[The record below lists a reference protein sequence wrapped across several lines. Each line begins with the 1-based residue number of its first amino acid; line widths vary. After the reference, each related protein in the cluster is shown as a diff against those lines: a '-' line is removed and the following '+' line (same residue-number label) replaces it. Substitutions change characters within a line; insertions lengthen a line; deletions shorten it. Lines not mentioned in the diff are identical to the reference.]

1 MCLPL
6 KIIWRNDMWLVHHW
20 LMLHDPTCDA
30 FEEFVGALFHK
41 GIPRKGNKC
50 TPWTI
55 LKSNVAILT
64 EPYLKPT
71 LSLRVCIWFKL
82 FQVLVMIYI
91 SMCVLHMCEK
101 YGHHASIVFYGY
113 DSSNLTKGVEQR
125 QHGVQATA
133 GNFLFNLDQLR
144 QTHERSS
151 FFNKQWKWI

>member
-1 MCLPL
+1 MTCGWYITDSPL
-6 KIIWRNDMWLVHHW
+6 VKRGASLI
-20 LMLHDPTCDA
+20 LHDPTCDV

-41 GIPRKGNKC
+41 DIPRKGNKC

-71 LSLRVCIWFKL
+71 LSLRVGIWFKL

-91 SMCVLHMCEK
+91 SMCVLH
-101 YGHHASIVFYGY
+101 GY

-125 QHGVQATA
+125 QRGVQATA

-144 QTHERSS
+144 QTHQRSS